1 MVVVAVVVRFVIVGF
16 QQSGRTGLV
25 HRHSTTRL
33 AVIPATVGPARPTTP
48 ADIGRNRSHP
58 LQRAHA
64 AREQVPKGR
73 PGHPRQRSPHPL
85 AIAHSAIV
93 LSNRSSAWP
102 VGRIHSGRHPTC
114 TIKTS
119 ANRGEEGGVPR
130 GRPDSPVPSL
140 KQILCVARRPDSFRP
155 PPDVHHQDACQ
166 SSPGGWGFH
175 GGGLTPPCLYS

>member
-16 QQSGRTGLV
+16 HQSGRTGLV
-25 HRHSTTRL
+25 HRHSTTRR
-33 AVIPATVGPARPTTP
+33 AVIPATVGPARTTTP

-64 AREQVPKGR
+64 AREQVPKDR
-73 PGHPRQRSPHPL
+73 PGRPRQRSPHPL

-119 ANRGEEGGVPR
+119 ANRGGEGGVPR
-130 GRPDSPVPSL
+130 GRPDSPCHLLNRSYAWPVGRIHSGRNLTCTIKTPASHR
-140 KQILCVARRPDSFRP
+140 VE
-155 PPDVHHQDACQ
+155 
-166 SSPGGWGFH
+166 
-175 GGGLTPPCLYS
+175 GGGSTGEA